1 MERIGVLINKLQEL
15 YSQRATPE
23 QILHVTQ
30 MLQTELF
37 LVKQQQQHGE
47 ERKKVAVIMP
57 ASLPIETQ
65 PAIPVEQ
72 PKIIE
77 QAPQPRAVEQPKIME
92 DNPPRPIEKVE
103 QTPEPEVELIAAEVE
118 VKRFN
123 VLEEVP
129 TLAHQPMVK
138 ELNDTMNS
146 QELSLNDKLSERRK
160 EIGESLNTEPL
171 KDIKKA
177 ISLNDRYIFITELF
191 RGDEAMYERSLKT
204 INHFSIFAE
213 AEFWIQRELKLKLG
227 WNEELSSVKLFDQL
241 VQRRF
246 R

>member
-15 YSQRATPE
+15 YSQRASAE

-37 LVKQQQQHGE
+37 LAKQQQHTTDD
-47 ERKKVAVIMP
+47 RKKVTVIMP
-57 ASLPIETQ
+57 SNIPSKEPVADDIPEKPAPALPKEAVAEEILVQDPLVAET
-65 PAIPVEQ
+65 
-72 PKIIE
+72 
-77 QAPQPRAVEQPKIME
+77 AVKEARK
-92 DNPPRPIEKVE
+92 
-103 QTPEPEVELIAAEVE
+103 
-118 VKRFN
+118 FN

-129 TLAHQPMVK
+129 TLAHQPLAK
-138 ELNDTMNS
+138 ELNETMSN
-146 QELSLNDKLSERRK
+146 QELSLNDKLSQHKK
-160 EIGESLNTEPL
+160 ELGEVLNNEPL

-204 INHFSIFAE
+204 INHFSIYAE

-227 WNEELSSVKLFDQL
+227 WKEDLPSVKLFDQL

-246 R
+246 RSI

>member
-15 YSQRATPE
+15 YGEHASPE

-37 LVKQQQQHGE
+37 LLKTKQQGAE
-47 ERKKVAVIMP
+47 ERKKVTVIMP
-57 ASLPIETQ
+57 ANLSAGAELPVYKETETVAREE
-65 PAIPVEQ
+65 PHAGMPET
-72 PKIIE
+72 
-77 QAPQPRAVEQPKIME
+77 
-92 DNPPRPIEKVE
+92 KV
-103 QTPEPEVELIAAEVE
+103 AEVKRE
-118 VKRFN
+118 LVEEQEINEPRRFN

-129 TLAHQPMVK
+129 TLAHQPKVR
-138 ELNDTMNS
+138 ELNEIMSS

-160 EIGESLNTEPL
+160 ELGEKLSYEPL

-177 ISLNDRYIFITELF
+177 ISLNDRYVFITELF

-204 INHFSIFAE
+204 INHFSIYPE

-227 WNEELSSVKLFDQL
+227 WKDEHPSVKLFDQL

-246 R
+246 L